1 MMSTIMLIKTEKSL
15 ELLERMVAPTRLPM
29 LLRSRVRT
37 SLVQSLVP
45 IIIHSMMMMSMTIIL
60 IAFIMD
66 HWLGTLRLSPQG
78 RTLLILLPLL
88 LQLPP

>member
-15 ELLERMVAPTRLPM
+15 ELLERMVAPTRPPM